1 MTDRLRDAARR
12 RQTNIDAAR
21 EAAERIDKERA
32 ERLAAQRATPTVSGT
47 PPPEAPTEPD
57 EETTP

>member
-32 ERLAAQRATPTVSGT
+32 ERLAAERATPTVSGT
-47 PPPEAPTEPD
+47 PPPEAPTETI
-57 EETTP
+57 EETT